1 MGLPGLDVPFHHV
14 ELLDE
19 NPALLAVDL
28 ENAADLPLFPAGDHL
43 DDVVFADLQLVH
55 GFHFAPPAHRTS
67 GAREI
72 IFMNFL
78 SRSSRATGPKI
89 RVPRG
94 SSCSLIMTA
103 ALSLN
108 RIREPSLR
116 FTGALVLTTTA
127 LHTSDF
133 LTVPPGMASLTAT
146 TMMSP

>member
-67 GAREI
+67 GAREM

-78 SRSSRATGPKI
+78 ARSSRATGPKI
-89 RVPRG
+89 RVPIG
-94 SSCSLIMTA
+94 SPCGLTRTA
-103 ALSLN
+103 EFWSN
-108 RIREPSLR
+108 RR
-116 FTGALVLTTTA
+116 
-127 LHTSDF
+127 
-133 LTVPPGMASLTAT
+133 
-146 TMMSP
+146 